1 MRVFITGGT
10 GYIGS
15 AVVQELLSAGH
26 EVTVLTRSPDRV
38 ERLERL
44 GVEPLVGRLQEP
56 EAYASAAA
64 EHDAILHCAFDY
76 ADDGVA
82 TDRRAVEALTAAA
95 REAGSADG
103 PRTFVYTSGCWIL
116 GEAGEEPA
124 GEDAPVDRPAEI
136 VAWRPE
142 HERRALGAAEGGLAT
157 AVVRPGVV
165 YGGSGG
171 LTARLFTSAEEKGAA
186 AYVGTGENHWSMVHR
201 RDLAG
206 LYRLVAEA
214 RAGGVFH
221 GVDGH
226 PLRVADAARA
236 ASEAVGAGGAV
247 RGIPLAEA
255 REKLGPVADALALDQ
270 RLVTRRAGELGWE
283 PEIRSFLDGAER
295 AYRELKA
302 SRR

>member
-26 EVTVLTRSPDRV
+26 EVTALTRSPDRV

-56 EAYASAAA
+56 EAYAFAAA

-76 ADDGVA
+76 AEDGVA
-82 TDRRAVEALTAAA
+82 TDRKVVEALTAAA
-95 REAGSADG
+95 GEAASADG
-103 PRTFVYTSGCWIL
+103 PRAFVYTSGCWIL
-116 GEAGEEPA
+116 GETGEEPA

-136 VAWRPE
+136 VAWRPA
-142 HERRALGAAEGGLAT
+142 HERRALEAADDGLAT

-171 LTARLFTSAEEKGAA
+171 LTARLFTSAEEEGAA
-186 AYVGTGENHWSMVHR
+186 AYVGTGDNHWSMVHR

-206 LYRLVAEA
+206 LYRRVAEA

>member
-26 EVTVLTRSPDRV
+26 EVTALTRSPDRV

-56 EAYASAAA
+56 EAYAPAAA

-103 PRTFVYTSGCWIL
+103 PRAFVYTSGCWIL
-116 GEAGEEPA
+116 GETGEEPA
-124 GEDAPVDRPAEI
+124 GEDAAVERPAEI

-142 HERRALGAAEGGLAT
+142 HERRALGAAADGLAT

-171 LTARLFTSAEEKGAA
+171 LTARLFTSAEEEGAA
-186 AYVGTGENHWSMVHR
+186 AYVGTGENHWAMVHR
-201 RDLAG
+201 RDLAR

-226 PLRVADAARA
+226 PLRVAAAARA
-236 ASEAVGAGGAV
+236 ASDAVGAGGAV